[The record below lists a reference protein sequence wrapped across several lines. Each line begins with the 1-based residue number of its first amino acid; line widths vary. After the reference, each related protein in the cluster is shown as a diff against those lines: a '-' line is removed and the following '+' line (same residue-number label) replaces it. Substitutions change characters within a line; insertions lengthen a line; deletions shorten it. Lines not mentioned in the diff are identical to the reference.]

1 MHKIHKIVTVLIV
14 LSILSIGVAPVFA
27 QGVAEIGVFEDLT
40 IPLNERVEVPIEI
53 RNVQDLYAVDVTISF
68 NPAILTVED
77 AEPNKAGV
85 QPGLGTFLDAGMT
98 LYNEVDNQRGL
109 VRFVMSQINPSEGK
123 SGDGILLVLYF
134 VGKQAGST
142 QIVVENAEFSDRYGV
157 AIEVEGVDAEIEV
170 NQDAV
175 LAAAT
180 PIPVQDQGEILVIET
195 FTPTP
200 TIMATLRPVMT
211 ATPQPS
217 SEEKPEEQAAIPEN
231 DQQAEEEDKM
241 DNPAKPEEGERAEA
255 KNNYYWWLLA
265 LPLIIGAAF
274 WAFHQRRKSENNE
287 EKGE

>member
-1 MHKIHKIVTVLIV
+1 MLKFHKIVSVLMV

-27 QGVAEIGVFEDLT
+27 QGVAEIGLFDDVT
-40 IPLNERVEVPIEI
+40 IPLETRVEVPIEI
-53 RNVQDLYAVDVTISF
+53 RNVRDLYAVDVTISF
-68 NPAILTVED
+68 NPAILMVED

-142 QIVVENAEFSDRYGV
+142 QITVEKAEFSDRYGV
-157 AIEVEGVDAEIEV
+157 AVEVETVEARIEV
-170 NQDAV
+170 NESAV

-180 PIPVQDQGEILVIET
+180 PIPVQDQGGILVIET

-200 TIMATLRPVMT
+200 TSVATLRPVLT
-211 ATPQPS
+211 ATPKLS
-217 SEEKPEEQAAIPEN
+217 SEEKQGEDALPEVEGN
-231 DQQAEEEDKM
+231 AEEEVNM
-241 DNPAKPEEGERAEA
+241 DNPANPEEGEMAEA
-255 KNNYYWWLLA
+255 KTGNYWWLLG

-274 WAFHQRRKSENNE
+274 WAFHQRRKTKNKED
-287 EKGE
+287 KGE

>member
-1 MHKIHKIVTVLIV
+1 MLRIHKLVTVLVV
-14 LSILSIGVAPVFA
+14 LSILSIGVMPVFA
-27 QGVAEIGVFEDLT
+27 QGVAEIGVFDDVT
-40 IPLNERVEVPIEI
+40 IPLDTRVEVPIEI

-68 NPAILTVED
+68 DPAILTVED

-98 LYNEVDNQRGL
+98 LYNEVDNERGL

-142 QIVVENAEFSDRYGV
+142 QISVENAEFSDRYGV
-157 AIEVEGVDAEIEV
+157 AIEVEAVEAEIEV
-170 NQDAV
+170 NQNAV
-175 LAAAT
+175 MAAAT
-180 PIPVQDQGEILVIET
+180 PIPVQDQGGILVIET

-200 TIMATLRPVMT
+200 TSVATTRPVVT
-211 ATPQPS
+211 ATPLPPADEIQDEGAI
-217 SEEKPEEQAAIPEN
+217 SEVGENPEEEVNMDKPANPE
-231 DQQAEEEDKM
+231 Q
-241 DNPAKPEEGERAEA
+241 GEMAEA
-255 KNNYYWWLLA
+255 KNGSYWWLLA

-274 WAFHQRRKSENNE
+274 WAFHQRRKTENNE